1 MNPDTVAVVVLWCCQ
16 RQQEVWHG
24 GNVRRVHRTL
34 GDCDHAIREGRALI
48 QAALQVGV
56 PEDAEPEFME
66 AAVDVLVTVGF
77 GVAYFQRMRET
88 LVDTT
93 IANMERDLNN

>member
-1 MNPDTVAVVVLWCCQ
+1 MEETFGEFTDRMNRLINNP
-16 RQQEVWHG
+16 
-24 GNVRRVHRTL
+24 TL

-93 IANMERDLNN
+93 IADMERDLNN